1 MSNARAQSPA
11 PPAQIGPDGAYT
23 VGDGVISPKVLTRAA
38 PRIPDLAIKLRA
50 AGEVLLSLVVQADR
64 TIRDIQV
71 VRSVGYGMDEEAI
84 QTVRKWRFAPGT
96 KDGAPVDVRI
106 RAAVS
111 FSEAPDPRAW
121 GAGPMLFDLPT
132 GSKPPKLES
141 GSMPRPVRNDG
152 NETVVLRF
160 SLNSSG
166 ETGDIRPLQ
175 GSESSSLQALI
186 GSLSTWKF
194 SLSPDVVTPV
204 VGKVLLIKGE
214 DQFRYKSSETF
225 RDPRA
230 ARPPEPP
237 AGAVPS
243 SPVSN
248 EIITV
253 PARLRLESDEAAC
266 RARSGAISRARKAC
280 RRAGQCALD
289 NNHRQGRKCEGR

>member
-1 MSNARAQSPA
+1 M
-11 PPAQIGPDGAYT
+11 
-23 VGDGVISPKVLTRAA
+23 
-38 PRIPDLAIKLRA
+38 
-50 AGEVLLSLVVQADR
+50 SLVVQADR

-194 SLSPDVVTPV
+194 ESPSDIIAPIE
-204 VGKVLLIKGE
+204 GKVLFIKGE
-214 DQFRYKSSETF
+214 DQFRYEVSEAFHNPDAPRPMERLAPAPPTTGGPSPASSQIVI
-225 RDPRA
+225 
-230 ARPPEPP
+230 
-237 AGAVPS
+237 VP
-243 SPVSN
+243 V
-248 EIITV
+248 
-253 PARLRLESDEAAC
+253 RLRLDSNEAAELLVE
-266 RARSGAISRARKAC
+266 RVPPHYPEAA
-280 RRAGQCALD
+280 RRAGV
-289 NNHRQGRKCEGR
+289 QGNVLLGITIAKDGGVKEVKPIDGPPELVQAAVEAVKKWKYRPAISGGRTWEATTEVEIQFKLPE